1 MNSMKMTTSQLRKI
15 IKEEASSMLDEMAAV
30 ATIKRILNKK
40 QVLPCEAMTLA
51 EAKSEIDELIDSEE
65 LLIISQQVR
74 KMVDNQVPSP
84 TIVKYIDAELTGTT
98 KEAIELALALATP
111 EQLKELE
118 FEASFGGVDVMSSA
132 LEKQSIKDPVDALE
146 KLKVATQGGKNVGDI
161 WLVSIQ
167 LRTMH
172 DILKDVSY
180 KMAKMLPGSGPIEEP
195 LW

>member
-1 MNSMKMTTSQLRKI
+1 MTTSQLRKI

-40 QVLPCEAMTLA
+40 QVLPREAMTLA